1 MNVRILKKL
10 IRTLQEK
17 ITCPGCGAK
26 FNKPEQVQFR
36 GYVDKTYFLQLN
48 CLECP
53 TLVFAT
59 VMVTP
64 ERELMADSREID
76 GLQPQERVEKLSKPR
91 GKSAKGGSV
100 PTSPAGG
107 PGGKLK
113 EISTND
119 VIDAHNFFEKFNG
132 DFESMFGE

>member
-59 VMVTP
+59 IMVTP
-64 ERELMADSREID
+64 EKELMATDTREID
-76 GLQPQERVEKLSKPR
+76 GLKPQEKIGKLSKP
-91 GKSAKGGSV
+91 KSK
-100 PTSPAGG
+100 
-107 PGGKLK
+107 KENELK
-113 EISTND
+113 EISTDD
-119 VIDAHNFFEKFNG
+119 VIDAHNFFENFNG
-132 DFESMFGE
+132 DFERMFGE

>member
-10 IRTLQEK
+10 IRTLQAK

-64 ERELMADSREID
+64 ERELMSDTKEVD
-76 GLQPQERVEKLSKPR
+76 GLKLQDKPR
-91 GKSAKGGSV
+91 TIPKSQVK
-100 PTSPAGG
+100 PTKKRPVR
-107 PGGKLK
+107 KLK
-113 EISTND
+113 KISTDD

-132 DFESMFGE
+132 DFESIFGE

>member
-48 CLECP
+48 CLQCP

-64 ERELMADSREID
+64 ERELLADSKEID
-76 GLQPQERVEKLSKPR
+76 GLQSQDRVKKLSKP
-91 GKSAKGGSV
+91 KDKKEK
-100 PTSPAGG
+100 
-107 PGGKLK
+107 KLK

-132 DFESMFGE
+132 DFETMFGK

>member
-10 IRTLQEK
+10 IRTLQAK

-64 ERELMADSREID
+64 ERELMSESKEID
-76 GLQPQERVEKLSKPR
+76 GLKIKNQNKEELKAKP
-91 GKSAKGGSV
+91 KSNKRAK
-100 PTSPAGG
+100 
-107 PGGKLK
+107 K
-113 EISTND
+113 ISTND

-132 DFESMFGE
+132 DFESMFGRD

>member
-10 IRTLQEK
+10 IRTLQAK

-64 ERELMADSREID
+64 ERELMSETKEVD
-76 GLQPQERVEKLSKPR
+76 GLQLQDKPQIIPKVKAKPA
-91 GKSAKGGSV
+91 KSR
-100 PTSPAGG
+100 PAR
-107 PGGKLK
+107 KLK
-113 EISTND
+113 KISAND
-119 VIDAHNFFEKFNG
+119 VIDAHNFLEGFDGNFE
-132 DFESMFGE
+132 DMFD

>member
-10 IRTLQEK
+10 IRTLQAK

-53 TLVFAT
+53 SMVFAT

-64 ERELMADSREID
+64 ENELMNESKEID
-76 GLQPQERVEKLSKPR
+76 GLQVQKRTIKPFKTEIKRKL
-91 GKSAKGGSV
+91 AKAE
-100 PTSPAGG
+100 PEQ
-107 PGGKLK
+107 KLK
-113 EISTND
+113 GISTND

-132 DFESMFGE
+132 DFETMFGRE

>member
-10 IRTLQEK
+10 IRTLQAK

-64 ERELMADSREID
+64 ERELMSDTKEVD
-76 GLQPQERVEKLSKPR
+76 GLQLQDKPKVIPKSELKSKPA
-91 GKSAKGGSV
+91 KSR
-100 PTSPAGG
+100 PAR
-107 PGGKLK
+107 KLK
-113 EISTND
+113 KISTND
-119 VIDAHNFFEKFNG
+119 VIDAHNFFKKFNG
-132 DFESMFGE
+132 DFETIFGAE

>member
-10 IRTLQEK
+10 IRTLQAK

-64 ERELMADSREID
+64 ERELLSETKEVD
-76 GLQPQERVEKLSKPR
+76 GLQLQDKIQTIPKAKVKPA
-91 GKSAKGGSV
+91 KSR
-100 PTSPAGG
+100 PAR
-107 PGGKLK
+107 KLK
-113 EISTND
+113 KISTND
-119 VIDAHNFFEKFNG
+119 VIDAHNFFETFNG
-132 DFESMFGE
+132 DFESIFNE

>member
-10 IRTLQEK
+10 IRTLQAK

-53 TLVFAT
+53 SMVFAT

-64 ERELMADSREID
+64 ENELMAGTREMD
-76 GLQPQERVEKLSKPR
+76 GICSQEKASKLSKPKKKIA
-91 GKSAKGGSV
+91 KSEPDK
-100 PTSPAGG
+100 
-107 PGGKLK
+107 KLEK
-113 EISTND
+113 ISTDD
-119 VIDAHNFFEKFNG
+119 VID
-132 DFESMFGE
+132 

>member
-10 IRTLQEK
+10 IRTLQAK

-59 VMVTP
+59 AMVTP
-64 ERELMADSREID
+64 ERELLADSKEID
-76 GLQPQERVEKLSKPR
+76 GLQSQDRVKKLSKP
-91 GKSAKGGSV
+91 KDKKEK
-100 PTSPAGG
+100 
-107 PGGKLK
+107 KLK

-132 DFESMFGE
+132 DFETMFGK

>member
-64 ERELMADSREID
+64 ERELMAEKKEID
-76 GLQPQERVEKLSKPR
+76 GLQTSNISEVPKPKKKSTKD
-91 GKSAKGGSV
+91 KSA
-100 PTSPAGG
+100 PDR
-107 PGGKLK
+107 KLK

-119 VIDAHNFFEKFNG
+119 VIDAHNFFKEFNG
-132 DFESMFGE
+132 DFEQMFGK

>member
-76 GLQPQERVEKLSKPR
+76 GLQPQERVEKLSKP
-91 GKSAKGGSV
+91 KDKKEK
-100 PTSPAGG
+100 
-107 PGGKLK
+107 KLK

>member
-10 IRTLQEK
+10 IRTLQAK

-64 ERELMADSREID
+64 EKDLISDHKDLD
-76 GLQPQERVEKLSKPR
+76 GLGLNSKLAELSQIKAEAKKTPAKEKKI
-91 GKSAKGGSV
+91 KD
-100 PTSPAGG
+100 
-107 PGGKLK
+107 
-113 EISTND
+113 ISTDDIID
-119 VIDAHNFFEKFNG
+119 VHNFFNKFNG
-132 DFESMFGE
+132 DFESMFDS

>member
-48 CLECP
+48 CLQCP

-76 GLQPQERVEKLSKPR
+76 GLQPQERIDKLSKPKE
-91 GKSAKGGSV
+91 KSAKGGS
-100 PTSPAGG
+100 TSDR
-107 PGGKLK
+107 KLK

>member
-76 GLQPQERVEKLSKPR
+76 GLQPQERVEKLSKP
-91 GKSAKGGSV
+91 KDKAKG
-100 PTSPAGG
+100 SPSGKEK
-107 PGGKLK
+107 KLK

>member
-10 IRTLQEK
+10 IRTLQAK

-64 ERELMADSREID
+64 ERELMSDTKEVD
-76 GLQPQERVEKLSKPR
+76 GLQLQDKPQTIPKAKVKPV
-91 GKSAKGGSV
+91 KNK
-100 PTSPAGG
+100 PAR
-107 PGGKLK
+107 KLK
-113 EISTND
+113 KISTND
-119 VIDAHNFFEKFNG
+119 VIDAHNFFKKFNG
-132 DFESMFGE
+132 DFETMFEAE

>member
-17 ITCPGCGAK
+17 ITCPGCGAQ

-76 GLQPQERVEKLSKPR
+76 GLQPQERVEKLSRPR
-91 GKSAKGGSV
+91 GKTKDLSLDKEK
-100 PTSPAGG
+100 
-107 PGGKLK
+107 KLK

-132 DFESMFGE
+132 DFESMFGK

>member
-64 ERELMADSREID
+64 ERELMANSREID
-76 GLQPQERVEKLSKPR
+76 GLQSSVEMSKPKTCLEQDQKIKTPKKSQIK
-91 GKSAKGGSV
+91 GK
-100 PTSPAGG
+100 
-107 PGGKLK
+107 KLK

>member
-64 ERELMADSREID
+64 ERELMAESREID
-76 GLQPQERVEKLSKPR
+76 GLQIPKDEKKLIRPKTKMQRP
-91 GKSAKGGSV
+91 KKEK
-100 PTSPAGG
+100 
-107 PGGKLK
+107 KLK
-113 EISTND
+113 QISTND

-132 DFESMFGE
+132 DFEKMFGQ